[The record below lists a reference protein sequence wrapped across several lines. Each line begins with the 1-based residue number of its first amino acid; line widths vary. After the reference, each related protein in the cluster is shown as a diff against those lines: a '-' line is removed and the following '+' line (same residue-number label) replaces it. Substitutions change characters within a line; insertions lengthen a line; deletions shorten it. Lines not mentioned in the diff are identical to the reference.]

1 MSNIYKNLIEY
12 SGISN
17 YIPKDI
23 SCYRE
28 FNVDSIVNLTKDRPK
43 IDEIIK
49 ISASHKINSTRIIKT
64 PIGKSLEGQ
73 ELTGKKYMIEGELN
87 FRVDYLSENEDSKV
101 YCTYYKEYFATSIV
115 LQQDIIN
122 STMFIPTIFI
132 EEING
137 EVLNNEQVLI
147 ITTILASVEI

>member
-43 IDEIIK
+43 
-49 ISASHKINSTRIIKT
+49 
-64 PIGKSLEGQ
+64 LE
-73 ELTGKKYMIEGELN
+73 E
-87 FRVDYLSENEDSKV
+87 
-101 YCTYYKEYFATSIV
+101 
-115 LQQDIIN
+115 
-122 STMFIPTIFI
+122 
-132 EEING
+132 
-137 EVLNNEQVLI
+137 
-147 ITTILASVEI
+147 